1 MIDDES
7 HSFVRSRNLTP
18 PDIALKWQFKA
29 IPGRLSIVVP
39 VYLDAAGLC
48 DTLVS
53 LIHSVEKDGTW
64 EVIVANDGADA
75 AIGRLAK
82 EHGAHVVDIA
92 SNGGSYAA
100 RNAGIEFARGEM
112 IAFLDADV
120 RVSRRWYSQLREN
133 SRHYDI
139 LAGRIRME
147 LGPRPSLAQWYQAVS
162 YFPRQHAEREE
173 LLTTANLVVRRSVF
187 ETLGGFDRRLRSAG
201 DYEFSLRAKKS
212 EHFRIGYLEGMEVL
226 HPCRDLHQLLA
237 SAERAFYGQRNL
249 LELYG
254 PRVLPAA
261 KGISSLTKLLM
272 PRWNLF
278 LNHEVSATLSA
289 GTKAK
294 VWLFA

>member
-92 SNGGSYAA
+92 SNGFLRGSQCGHRVRA
-100 RNAGIEFARGEM
+100 R
-112 IAFLDADV
+112 
-120 RVSRRWYSQLREN
+120 
-133 SRHYDI
+133 
-139 LAGRIRME
+139 
-147 LGPRPSLAQWYQAVS
+147 
-162 YFPRQHAEREE
+162 
-173 LLTTANLVVRRSVF
+173 
-187 ETLGGFDRRLRSAG
+187 
-201 DYEFSLRAKKS
+201 
-212 EHFRIGYLEGMEVL
+212 
-226 HPCRDLHQLLA
+226 
-237 SAERAFYGQRNL
+237 
-249 LELYG
+249 
-254 PRVLPAA
+254 
-261 KGISSLTKLLM
+261 
-272 PRWNLF
+272 
-278 LNHEVSATLSA
+278 
-289 GTKAK
+289 
-294 VWLFA
+294 